1 MTAAPATT
9 RTVYRAEGFSCPSC
23 VTAIEKQV
31 GRLPGVQKVRVKFAS
46 ARVEVDHDPSVTTT
60 EDIVAA
66 IGRAGYKAAPA
77 AF

>member
-31 GRLPGVQKVRVKFAS
+31 GRLQGVQKVRVKFAS
-46 ARVEVDHDPSVTTT
+46 ARVEVDHDPSVTTA